1 MIVPEKAKKLQS
13 RPWCATWSP
22 FRFLRLQLNLETNK
36 NLIFVIYS
44 SSKFHSPG
52 MSSYFISHGP
62 FEIQLSIKN
71 EKHIYRFVKVEHTY
85 VYILTKCVN
94 FESMVDLKHGVL
106 MEHYSFSPQW
116 SVFKNWK
123 SYTFN
128 T

>member
-1 MIVPEKAKKLQS
+1 MEHIVELINDDCPRKSEKTTKSTVMCHLVTLK
-13 RPWCATWSP
+13 
-22 FRFLRLQLNLETNK
+22 FLRLQLNLETNK

-85 VYILTKCVN
+85 TYILTKCVN
-94 FESMVDLKHGVL
+94 FESMVDLKQSVL
-106 MEHYSFSPQW
+106 MEHYSFSPQ
-116 SVFKNWK
+116 
-123 SYTFN
+123 
-128 T
+128 